1 LVLAVPIAAWV
12 TSFTIPAFGQS
23 EPPADL
29 ILTNGK
35 ILTVDDEFKIAQAIA
50 IKGDRIIAVGT
61 SERISRFGGPATVQ
75 VDLQQKTVLPGLI
88 DNHAHYMYGA
98 SHWENEVRF
107 DGITSR
113 ATAAELLHS
122 RVKTLEPGKWLLVLG
137 GWAEEQFLD
146 SQVPFSR
153 EELDRISPNAPVM
166 ITRIFSK
173 AFLNSAGLVALGLN
187 ESSADLPGGKL
198 VRDQSGKLTGE
209 IEGGIF
215 ALLNKLPS
223 STLAQHIGGVR
234 AITRYLNSLGVTAY
248 LDASWP
254 GMSEP
259 YFEAFRR
266 LAQDRELSVRTFVLA
281 NNSPWKPEDVDAVLE
296 KIRVLKP
303 FQGDLWFETI
313 GYGETVYRPLHDSL
327 LAASADPKSEQLEQF
342 RRIITEIAKQGMHL
356 HVHVTLSRSIDAFLS
371 EIEKVDSQR
380 PVKPLRWTFAHLDQV
395 NAAQLERMKKLGMY
409 AAVHSRPSIQG
420 LMMRKPHGAA
430 ASNMPPL
437 RLLQDSGV
445 RWGLGTDATMVAP
458 VNPFLT
464 LWWAT
469 TGKMVGGTKVTDQ
482 ALSRAEALIAYT
494 RSNAYLLFQESNLGS
509 IQPGKLADIVVIDRD
524 YLTVPIDEIKDI
536 RPVMTIVGGK
546 VVYRA
551 Q

>member
-1 LVLAVPIAAWV
+1 LAFAVSIAAGLI
-12 TSFTIPAFGQS
+12 SFTWPAVGQT
-23 EPPADL
+23 ELPADI

-35 ILTVDDEFKIAQAIA
+35 ILTVDDEFKIAEAVAIR
-50 IKGDRIIAVGT
+50 GDRIIAVGST
-61 SERISRFGGPATVQ
+61 EHIGRFSGPATLR

-113 ATAAELLHS
+113 TTAVELLQS
-122 RVKTLEPGKWLLVLG
+122 KVEAIEPGKWLLVLG

-173 AFLNSAGLVALGLN
+173 AFLNSAGLAALGLN
-187 ESSADLPGGKL
+187 EGSTDLPGGKL
-198 VRDQSGKLTGE
+198 VRDQGGKLTGE

-215 ALLNKLPS
+215 ALLNMLPS
-223 STLAQHIGGVR
+223 STLAQHINGVR
-234 AITRYLNSLGVTAY
+234 AITRYLNSQGVTAY

-296 KIRVLKP
+296 KIRLLKP

-327 LAASADPKSEQLEQF
+327 LATSADPKPEQLEQF

-356 HVHVTLSRSIDAFLS
+356 HVHVTLTKSIDAFLS
-371 EIEKVDSQR
+371 EVEKVHSQH
-380 PVKPLRWTFAHLDQV
+380 PIKPLRWTFAHLDQV
-395 NAAQLERMKKLGMY
+395 DAAQLERMKKLGMY
-409 AAVHSRPSIQG
+409 AAVHSRPTIQG

-430 ASNMPPL
+430 ATSMPPL
-437 RLLQDSGV
+437 RLLQDSGL
-445 RWGLGTDATMVAP
+445 RWGLGTDGTMVSP
-458 VNPFLT
+458 INPFLT
-464 LWWAT
+464 LYWAV
-469 TGKMVGGTKVTDQ
+469 TGKMVGGAKVTDQ
-482 ALSRAEALIAYT
+482 TLSRAEALIAYT
-494 RSNAYLLFQESNLGS
+494 RSNTYLLFQESNLGS

-524 YLTVPIDEIKDI
+524 YLTVPMDEIKEI
-536 RPVMTIVGGK
+536 RPLMTIVGGK